1 MEGQLQHRSQCHSG
15 PEQMEN
21 QLLNSISSGYRTIL
35 PILLEAN
42 KRMTEN
48 QLKALIEKGKQ
59 PFEKS
64 SPTVI
69 SVKIFEMIL
78 SRRILKVLK
87 VLLQYKVI
95 FIQA

>member
-1 MEGQLQHRSQCHSG
+1 
-15 PEQMEN
+15 
-21 QLLNSISSGYRTIL
+21 
-35 PILLEAN
+35 LLEAN

-59 PFEKS
+59 PFGKS

-69 SVKIFEMIL
+69 SVKIFEVTL
-78 SRRILKVLK
+78 SRRILKVL
-87 VLLQYKVI
+87 LQYEVI